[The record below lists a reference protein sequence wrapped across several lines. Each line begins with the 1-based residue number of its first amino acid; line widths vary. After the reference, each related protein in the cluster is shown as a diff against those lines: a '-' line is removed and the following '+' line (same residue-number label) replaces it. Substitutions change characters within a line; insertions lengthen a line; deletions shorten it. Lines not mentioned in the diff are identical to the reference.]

1 MCPISI
7 YSSNELV
14 NDTSL
19 LSDEQI
25 FMKDVCGF
33 ENNYDYQ
40 KIVDSNSSIINIY
53 GKL

>member
-7 YSSNELV
+7 YSSNEPL
-14 NDTSL
+14 NDSSL

-40 KIVDSNSSIINIY
+40 KMVDQNSSIINIY
-53 GKL
+53 SKL